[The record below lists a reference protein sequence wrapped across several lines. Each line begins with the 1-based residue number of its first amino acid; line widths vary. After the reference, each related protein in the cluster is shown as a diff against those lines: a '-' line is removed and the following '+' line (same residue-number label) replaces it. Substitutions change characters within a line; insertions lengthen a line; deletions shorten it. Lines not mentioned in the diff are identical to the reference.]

1 MMTPQEF
8 AMPLI
13 SATVDPGSIINSIKA
28 AWRAEQARRVH
39 ERVMKELEELQR
51 LNDAAGNESQ

>member
-8 AMPLI
+8 STPLI
-13 SATVDPGSIINSIKA
+13 SAGVDPGAIMNSVKT
-28 AWRAEQARRVH
+28 AWREWQARRVH
-39 ERVMKELEELQR
+39 ERVMKELEELKR